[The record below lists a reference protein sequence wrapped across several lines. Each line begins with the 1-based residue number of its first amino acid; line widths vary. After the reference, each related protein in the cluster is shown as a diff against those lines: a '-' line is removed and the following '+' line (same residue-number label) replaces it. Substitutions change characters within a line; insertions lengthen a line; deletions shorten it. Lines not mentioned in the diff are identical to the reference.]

1 MPTIAEL
8 KSRLDAALETDWTE
22 PATDLAVDE
31 LGRLLG
37 LPLSKS
43 FCEFLTTCGA
53 GGVVPMTDISGILDG
68 EPASRNRGSV
78 LGDTLRCRDEFDL
91 PAPYVVVFFDEDV
104 ETMWCLETSK
114 MKNGECPVVSWE
126 PFEKQTYPMFPTF
139 AAFFEHYVTSHLE
152 SHALDHSLC
161 RAKGIWEHTHAHGPI
176 ARLWRKIGL
185 MNAVHGIWICRY
197 AEGDWN
203 TAHFAGEPVQNL
215 ALRQRRPEERQLS
228 SAFGSEELSIE
239 DARVAIL
246 HRRNGPADDLHG
258 MARRPRGGRFD
269 PPSERDRFVDRREAC
284 VDFLSRAS
292 WKFVIGAVAF
302 QTRDGSV
309 RIGSAAG

>member
-1 MPTIAEL
+1 MRKPALFHRRSKGAHRVPTIAEL

-203 TAHFAGEPVQNL
+203 TAHFAGEPVQIWRYGSDGLKSVNSL
-215 ALRQRRPEERQLS
+215 PPLDLRSYRSKTPVLRFCIDETGQRMIYTEW
-228 SAFGSEELSIE
+228 
-239 DARVAIL
+239 
-246 HRRNGPADDLHG
+246 HG
-258 MARRPRGGRFD
+258 VPRG
-269 PPSERDRFVDRREAC
+269 
-284 VDFLSRAS
+284 
-292 WKFVIGAVAF
+292 AV
-302 QTRDGSV
+302 
-309 RIGSAAG
+309 